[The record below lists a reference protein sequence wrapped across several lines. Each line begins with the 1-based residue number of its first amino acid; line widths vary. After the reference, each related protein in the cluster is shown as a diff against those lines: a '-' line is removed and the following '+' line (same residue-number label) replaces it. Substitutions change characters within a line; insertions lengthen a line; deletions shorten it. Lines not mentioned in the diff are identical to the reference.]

1 MENLSAWFQ
10 EQLAHSAETFAW
22 AIEQVP
28 EERRWLAPPH
38 KPEEWPMARHV
49 FHMMYYESKL
59 ALPSMRQWLG
69 EEVHLSEE
77 ELDEDND
84 WSTDI
89 NLAATL
95 NEFRKVRAEEI
106 ALLKR
111 FDEEALERT
120 LDTWAWGEVTLRWL
134 VTKTLQHTF
143 EHTHDI
149 LAIALFWRS
158 WVKRAEETEE
168 KA

>member
-10 EQLAHSAETFAW
+10 AQLTNSAETFAW
-22 AIEQVP
+22 AIEQIP
-28 EERRWLAPPH
+28 EERRLLAPPH
-38 KPEEWPMARHV
+38 KPEDWPMARHV

-77 ELDEDND
+77 DLQEEND
-84 WSTDI
+84 WRADFDLVST
-89 NLAATL
+89 LEA
-95 NEFRKVRAEEI
+95 FRKVRAEEI
-106 ALLKR
+106 ALLER
-111 FDEEALERT
+111 FDDETLERS
-120 LDTWAWGEVTLRWL
+120 LDTSWGEVTLRWL

-149 LAIALFWRS
+149 LAIALFWDF
-158 WVKRAEETEE
+158 WVKRAEENS
-168 KA
+168 